1 VSRRCTVA
9 EVSLTLNVNGTSHTV
24 SVHPLARLL
33 DVLREDL
40 QLTGTKEGCGEGEC
54 GACSILM
61 NGRVVNSC
69 LIPAVQAQGAE
80 IVTVEGLSEG
90 EKLSPLQDAFLT
102 HNAAQCG
109 FCTPGMLI
117 AAQDLLN
124 RCPNADEAQVRE
136 GLAGNLCRCT
146 GYVKIL
152 DAVKVAGGSR

>member
-1 VSRRCTVA
+1 MASTL
-9 EVSLTLNVNGTSHTV
+9 SLTMTVNGTPRTV
-24 SVHPLARLL
+24 TTHPLARLL

-40 QLTGTKEGCGEGEC
+40 RLTGTKEGCGEGEC

-69 LIPAVQAQGAE
+69 LIPAAQAQDAV
-80 IVTVEGLSEG
+80 IVTIEGLADG
-90 EKLSPLQDAFLT
+90 EKLSSLQDAFLT

-109 FCTPGMLI
+109 FCTPGMI
-117 AAQDLLN
+117 ISAQDLLN
-124 RCPNADEAQVRE
+124 RCPNPDESQVRE

-152 DAVKVAGGSR
+152 DAVKVAGGAK

>member
-1 VSRRCTVA
+1 MSTTISLTMTVNGVSR
-9 EVSLTLNVNGTSHTV
+9 TLAT
-24 SVHPLARLL
+24 HPMARLL
-33 DVLREDL
+33 DVLREEL
-40 QLTGTKEGCGEGEC
+40 KLTGTKEGCGEGEC

-61 NGRVVNSC
+61 DGRVVNSC
-69 LIPAVQAQGAE
+69 LIPAAQAQGAV
-80 IVTVEGLSEG
+80 IITVEGLAAG
-90 EKLSPLQDAFLT
+90 EKLSPLQDAFLA

-124 RCPNADEAQVRE
+124 RCPNADEHQVRD

-152 DAVKVAGGSR
+152 DAVKVAGGAR

>member
-1 VSRRCTVA
+1 MTGSQASIALKMTVNGVACTVK
-9 EVSLTLNVNGTSHTV
+9 T
-24 SVHPLARLL
+24 HPMARLL

-40 QLTGTKEGCGEGEC
+40 KLTGTKEGCGEGEC

-69 LIPAVQAQGAE
+69 LIPAAQAQDAE
-80 IVTVEGLSEG
+80 ITTVEGLSKEG
-90 EKLSPLQDAFLT
+90 QMSPLQEAFLT

-124 RCPNADEAQVRE
+124 RCPHPDEHQMRD

-152 DAVKVAGGSR
+152 DAVKTAGGAQ